1 MRWEIVWCWC
11 MLFASDHWP
20 RNGPLISPCITHT
33 FEPLQ
38 MWCPP
43 TNCKILANPYT
54 GTGFVGARRSFAFCY
69 NPATNAT
76 TSAVWTGFLTNVTPP
91 AGWAEEPADCTLQE
105 YSQCNTNGDCTL
117 AISPSPS
124 CSCYVKSSFHPSYW
138 AFHPED
144 RTIWLQFG
152 WMPWWRMQ
160 NTAWWYVGKP
170 HRQAA
175 LRTNQWLTHS

>member
-1 MRWEIVWCWC
+1 
-11 MLFASDHWP
+11 MLFASDNWP
-20 RNGPLISPCITHT
+20 RNGPLISPCITQT

-43 TNCKILANPYT
+43 TDCKILANPYT

-105 YSQCNTNGDCTL
+105 YSQCNTDGDYTLPLALVMSSHLFILHIGRSIQRIAPSDCNSDGCHDDECVELRSGPTNGWHTRNTTQT
-117 AISPSPS
+117 
-124 CSCYVKSSFHPSYW
+124 SSLII
-138 AFHPED
+138 D
-144 RTIWLQFG
+144 D
-152 WMPWWRMQ
+152 
-160 NTAWWYVGKP
+160 NTELWSTRLY
-170 HRQAA
+170 
-175 LRTNQWLTHS
+175 L